1 MFNSVVEVY
10 GLYENECKNIVSDYN
25 KEDENFILELFNRK
39 DISAMYNENSRVH
52 NLWMGIYENS
62 INYDFEKGML
72 HCDIGINKFQCAQ
85 CFIEKIFTENKK
97 NGNNV
102 CCDDDILK
110 IWDFIKNKGLDKCTK
125 DDVNGLENKY
135 IFDRLYTIIKKNQE
149 IEQLE
154 EFIDGCEKIGFHRYM
169 IMRFN
174 YFEYTKNK
182 DMMFDIIDSCFS
194 NNNFSIFPEV
204 IRYYSLSHNRRKIME
219 EIEKYK
225 DLIPAEQMEK
235 YDIYTLIYNE
245 YKTDDKNDIA
255 EEYINKYKNTS
266 AKLFIESYINKIE
279 DDFNNMTDD
288 EPAVVDENKKNLL
301 ENLNNDV
308 KKMLD
313 NNDKNCNKLIK
324 KMLDFYVAINNI
336 PCYVEYLLIGRSRN
350 YIDCIYSM
358 IMMISSSENLRDSYE
373 MFNEINFVA
382 CVKKL
387 ITCGVIIAHEV
398 YSVYLTN
405 KINGDDYFKNII
417 TMTSYKIT
425 VATKEDLEN
434 MRVFDTLGTSFSI
447 ESDENKVE
455 ESEEDMSVK
464 IIDENMSET
473 NNSNDLSIK
482 NDVSIDEEESEKTD
496 VSTDDIIYE
505 KKVNNKDNKIKSII
519 SKVNRDTVTDEKITY
534 EEELKKCYLFYIKYV
549 DESCSAENKTITG
562 TISVPQYCYFNN
574 CLRTDNVDEIKKI
587 VDITETYTSMRYVS
601 LVLCHI
607 KYLCSKNNISDA
619 INIVTTA
626 MKNPDL
632 SVENIYI
639 CGCML
644 LILHIKTNKYDE
656 DFVEFLVEF
665 VIRIADINNADSFNF
680 LINVPAEEYK
690 KFISAKVIDKLN
702 ASKDTDVDNELNR
715 TEMINEELYK
725 IIGMF
730 NKYYCVKKEDYSQD
744 IMKWNNKKL
753 YTYSYTLKVVMASII
768 IEFSS
773 KFLNPAKA
781 MSCIEKIFDDENMLE
796 KIKNSYDEIE
806 GIDHYKKFHAK
817 VKKECPI
824 CYEVDEIVGFSCAV
838 EHYVCVDC
846 FFKKMTCPFKCGEDE
861 ENARIQ
867 TMNEALASLFGAFS
881 DNLRGNIASSANT
894 VTNNI
899 VDIDTEV
906 EPEIIENEDNEDCE
920 DDKDNKKKKNKK
932 SFFSKLTSGFKKT
945 KK

>member
-39 DISAMYNENSRVH
+39 DISAMYNKDSRVH

-62 INYDFEKGML
+62 INYNFEKGML

-97 NGNNV
+97 KGNNV
-102 CCDDDILK
+102 CGDDDILK

-125 DDVNGLENKY
+125 DDVNGLENKD
-135 IFDRLYTIIKKNQE
+135 IFDRLYVIIKKNQE

-154 EFIDGCEKIGFHRYM
+154 EFIDGCEKIGFHRHM

-225 DLIPAEQMEK
+225 DLIPVEQMEK

-245 YKTDDKNDIA
+245 YKTDDKTDIA
-255 EEYINKYKNTS
+255 EEYINKYKNIS
-266 AKLFIESYINKIE
+266 VKLFIGSYINKIE
-279 DDFNNMTDD
+279 NDFNNMTDD
-288 EPAVVDENKKNLL
+288 DDENKKNLL
-301 ENLNNDV
+301 ENLNCDV

-313 NNDKNCNKLIK
+313 NNDNNCNKLIK
-324 KMLDFYVAINNI
+324 KMLDLCVAINNI
-336 PCYVEYLLIGRSRN
+336 PRYVEYLLIGKSRN

-358 IMMISSSENLRDSYE
+358 IIMISSSEDLRDSYE

-405 KINGDDYFKNII
+405 KINGDDYFKNVV
-417 TMTSYKIT
+417 TTTSYKIT

-447 ESDENKVE
+447 EN
-455 ESEEDMSVK
+455 
-464 IIDENMSET
+464 
-473 NNSNDLSIK
+473 
-482 NDVSIDEEESEKTD
+482 EEESEKNISENNNVSIDGNSDKTD
-496 VSTDDIIYE
+496 VSVD
-505 KKVNNKDNKIKSII
+505 NNNKIKSII
-519 SKVNRDTVTDEKITY
+519 SEVNRDIITDEEITY

-549 DESCSAENKTITG
+549 DENCNVENKTITG

-574 CLRTDNVDEIKKI
+574 CLKTDNVDEIKKI
-587 VDITETYTSMRYVS
+587 VDMTKTYTSMRYVS
-601 LVLCHI
+601 LVLCHV
-607 KYLCSKNNISDA
+607 KYLCSKNNINDA
-619 INIVTTA
+619 MNIITTA

-644 LILHIKTNKYDE
+644 LILHIKINKYDE

-690 KFISAKVIDKLN
+690 KFISTKVINKLN
-702 ASKDTDVDNELNR
+702 ASKDTDASIDTNVDNELNK

-725 IIGMF
+725 IISMF
-730 NKYYCVKKEDYSQD
+730 NKYYCVKKNDYSQD
-744 IMKWNNKKL
+744 IIEWNNKKL
-753 YTYSYTLKVVMASII
+753 CTYSYTLKVVMASII
-768 IEFSS
+768 IEFTS

-781 MSCIEKIFDDENMLE
+781 MSCIEKIFDDKNILE
-796 KIKNSYDEIE
+796 KIKSSYDEIE

-824 CYEVDEIVGFSCAV
+824 CYEVNEIVGFSCAV

-867 TMNEALASLFGAFS
+867 TMNEALASIFGAFS
-881 DNLRGNIASSANT
+881 DNLRGNIASGAN
-894 VTNNI
+894 TNNI
-899 VDIDTEV
+899 VDIDTDTEV
-906 EPEIIENEDNEDCE
+906 EPEIIENEDNESDNE
-920 DDKDNKKKKNKK
+920 NNKKKKKKK

-945 KK
+945 EK